1 MENILFG
8 QFVILIVK
16 MTYTRSTSY
25 CFSAPVKICYANEY
39 MLVLHLNI
47 CVTVNK
53 AICVEVRHGSWQ
65 GWSECAGPSE
75 QGGPAFPC
83 RTVTAS
89 LLTYLLVL
97 PLDTWVILYP
107 SLVNPSQLLVQ
118 VSVACGSPVP
128 LTSGCSCC
136 SVWRLWIKC
145 FLPIVAQTPGY
156 DGRNSFFSSPPRGIC
171 LFPHRL
177 LLSNK
182 CYLVFRLISKCLF
195 LVKKL
200 ANVYFSH
207 F

>member
-16 MTYTRSTSY
+16 MTYTRSISY

-53 AICVEVRHGSWQ
+53 AICVEMHHGSWQ
-65 GWSECAGPSE
+65 RWSESAVPSE
-75 QGGPAFPC
+75 LGGPAFPC
-83 RTVTAS
+83 RAVTAS

-107 SLVNPSQLLVQ
+107 CLVNPSQLLVQ

-128 LTSGCSCC
+128 LTSGCSFC
-136 SVWRLWIKC
+136 SGWRLRIKC
-145 FLPIVAQTPGY
+145 FLPIVAQIPGY
-156 DGRNSFFSSPPRGIC
+156 DGRNSSFNSQPCGVC
-171 LFPHRL
+171 LFPHGL
-177 LLSNK
+177 LLSDK
-182 CYLVFRLISKCLF
+182 CYLVFSW
-195 LVKKL
+195 L
-200 ANVYFSH
+200 ASAYSWLKN
-207 F
+207 

>member
-1 MENILFG
+1 
-8 QFVILIVK
+8 
-16 MTYTRSTSY
+16 MTYTRSISY

-53 AICVEVRHGSWQ
+53 AICVEMCHGSWQ
-65 GWSECAGPSE
+65 RWSENVVPSE
-75 QGGPAFPC
+75 LGGPAFPC
-83 RTVTAS
+83 RAVTAS

-107 SLVNPSQLLVQ
+107 SLVNPSQLLVR

-128 LTSGCSCC
+128 LTSGCSFC
-136 SVWRLWIKC
+136 SVWHLWIKC

-156 DGRNSFFSSPPRGIC
+156 DGRNSSFSSQTRGIC

-200 ANVYFSH
+200 VNVYFSH